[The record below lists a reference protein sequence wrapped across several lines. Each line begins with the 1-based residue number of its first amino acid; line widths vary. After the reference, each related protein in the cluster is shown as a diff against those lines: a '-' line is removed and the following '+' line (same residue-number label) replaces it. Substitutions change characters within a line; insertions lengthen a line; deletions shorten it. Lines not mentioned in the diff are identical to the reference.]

1 MKVRIKRLPQ
11 ARTGY
16 QVRGGLV
23 NDVPSMGGADYNA
36 YIGEPNMKV
45 SKTLKAVP
53 REEANLE
60 AEGGETVIGNIDGS
74 SMPSFYDIKGPRH
87 TNGGVPLNLPDD
99 SFIFSDTKSMIIKDP
114 SILKMFNVK
123 DKKSYTPAELSKK
136 YDINKYRALL
146 QDPNSD
152 KLARKTAEMMIKNYT
167 IKLGA
172 LALAQESK
180 KGFPQGIPVIAKPYM
195 EAMGIAEEDLI
206 PKEEAPEQPQEQMS
220 QGEEA
225 EGPSEEM
232 PMNMPNGEPV
242 AQPQEMSQEMPE
254 EMMRYGGMRRLRRA
268 QEGMQQDQSQ
278 ELMQQ
283 VSQALEQ
290 GSDPQEVTAS
300 LLQNQIPPETIM
312 QIFVQLGMPEE
323 QVQEVVSTTMQQ
335 MQGGQSQQQ
344 PISEEE
350 MMAMQQQA
358 PEEMQEAPMA
368 MYGMQMGGYEMPFY
382 NDPNEMKYGGIP
394 RYDKAGE
401 TPRKRKTKEQLE
413 KEYDPAKNKAKQ
425 VDKFDDD
432 VIVIERDGKKIGLRG
447 TQAEAAKKAALKK
460 ATRTTPYEANAAKE
474 AAYIKDMCNALKNGA
489 YKGYTAQQ
497 LADANKIVQ
506 SAVSKLQGC
515 ENVEKSG
522 DDTLEAFEL
531 KETPVEET
539 IPGKKCQCPD
549 PMDETQWIDVE
560 CPEDGSEPV
569 CGEDMVVS
577 DQVAGAPPRQDPKW
591 WLQDTVNTMGAFG
604 ELMGVQKEM
613 PWEARVDL
621 EEPRPT
627 FLDPT
632 RELAAQSEQANIAA
646 QAAGQFAGPQAQGA
660 RLSAIQGQ
668 GAAQAANTLSNINN
682 QNVNIANQFEGQ
694 QVGIRNQEQAM
705 NQQMANRVY
714 DKNTIA
720 NQQFQ
725 NAKTAGR
732 ANMRQAYNTGLTNRA
747 KTDAMN
753 QMYPNYQVDP
763 STGGMVNY
771 TPTDKTVTPGEDEMT
786 PEEYAQ
792 SISGYEP
799 KIQQKLL
806 ELKFGKLGGAIFANG
821 GFVYTDNIFPYL
833 L

>member
-1 MKVRIKRLPQ
+1 MKVRIKKLPQ

-16 QVRGGLV
+16 QVKGGLV

-36 YIGEPNMKV
+36 YIGQPNPSVK
-45 SKTLKAVP
+45 KTMTAVP

-60 AEGGETVIGNIDGS
+60 AEGGETVVGNIDGS
-74 SMPSFYDIKGPRH
+74 GMPSKYNIEGPRH

-114 SILKMFNVK
+114 TILKMFGVSPK
-123 DKKSYTPAELSKK
+123 RGYTPAELSKK

-146 QDPNSD
+146 QDSNSD
-152 KLARKTAEMMIKNYT
+152 KLTKKTAEMMIKNAV

-172 LALAQESK
+172 LALAQEGK
-180 KGFPQGIPVIAKPYM
+180 KGFPQGIPEMAKPYM

-206 PKEEAPEQPQEQMS
+206 PKEEAPQQPQEQMS

-225 EGPSEEM
+225 EGPSQEM
-232 PMNMPNGEPV
+232 PMNMPNGEPI
-242 AQPQEMSQEMPE
+242 AQPQEMSEEMPE
-254 EMMRYGGMRRLRRA
+254 EMG
-268 QEGMQQDQSQ
+268 
-278 ELMQQ
+278 
-283 VSQALEQ
+283 
-290 GSDPQEVTAS
+290 
-300 LLQNQIPPETIM
+300 
-312 QIFVQLGMPEE
+312 
-323 QVQEVVSTTMQQ
+323 
-335 MQGGQSQQQ
+335 
-344 PISEEE
+344 
-350 MMAMQQQA
+350 A
-358 PEEMQEAPMA
+358 PPMA
-368 MYGMQMGGYEMPFY
+368 MYGMEMGGYDMPFY
-382 NDPNEMKYGGIP
+382 NDPNEMAYGGMVYQKGGGKD
-394 RYDKAGE
+394 RAMTDAE
-401 TPRKRKTKEQLE
+401 LE
-413 KEYDPAKNKAKQ
+413 ERRQKAKEI
-425 VDKFDDD
+425 KK
-432 VIVIERDGKKIGLRG
+432 IKGKKCPEGYRLVNGFCQKGNI
-447 TQAEAAKKAALKK
+447 TEAEAAQSSLGKAKGTNTGVRNPAWEKTMCAELSKGVSPEALAAQGHGTAAGIRSRFASCIKKGEEVIKTGSEDYDVLQLEDEPEV
-460 ATRTTPYEANAAKE
+460 TPE
-474 AAYIKDMCNALKNGA
+474 
-489 YKGYTAQQ
+489 
-497 LADANKIVQ
+497 
-506 SAVSKLQGC
+506 
-515 ENVEKSG
+515 
-522 DDTLEAFEL
+522 
-531 KETPVEET
+531 
-539 IPGKKCQCPD
+539 KKCQCPD

-577 DQVAGAPPRQDPKW
+577 DQVAGAPPRQNPKW

-604 ELMGVQKEM
+604 ELMGIQKEM

-632 RELAAQSEQANIAA
+632 RELAAQSEQANIAS
-646 QAAGQFAGPQAQGA
+646 QAAAQFAGPQALNA

-694 QVGIRNQEQAM
+694 QVGIRNQEQM
-705 NQQMANRVY
+705 LNQQMANRLY

-732 ANMRQAYNTGLTNRA
+732 ANMRQAYNTALTNRS

-763 STGGMVNY
+763 STGGMVAY
-771 TPTDKTVTPGEDEMT
+771 TPTEKEGNPGEDEQEIT
-786 PEEYAQ
+786 EYVD
-792 SISGYEP
+792 SISGYDP
-799 KIQQKLL
+799 KIQAKLL
-806 ELKFGKLGGAIFANG
+806 DIKFGKKLGGAIFANG

>member
-45 SKTLKAVP
+45 SKTLTAVP
-53 REEANLE
+53 REDANLE

-114 SILKMFNVK
+114 SILKMFGVK
-123 DKKSYTPAELSKK
+123 NNKSYTPAELSKK
-136 YDINKYRALL
+136 YDLNKYRALL

-206 PKEEAPEQPQEQMS
+206 PKEEAPQQPQEQMS

-232 PMNMPNGEPV
+232 PMNMPNGEPI
-242 AQPQEMSQEMPE
+242 AQPQEMSEEMPE
-254 EMMRYGGMRRLRRA
+254 EMG
-268 QEGMQQDQSQ
+268 
-278 ELMQQ
+278 
-283 VSQALEQ
+283 
-290 GSDPQEVTAS
+290 
-300 LLQNQIPPETIM
+300 
-312 QIFVQLGMPEE
+312 
-323 QVQEVVSTTMQQ
+323 
-335 MQGGQSQQQ
+335 
-344 PISEEE
+344 
-350 MMAMQQQA
+350 A
-358 PEEMQEAPMA
+358 PPMA
-368 MYGMQMGGYEMPFY
+368 MYGMSMGGYDMPFY
-382 NDPNEMKYGGIP
+382 NDPNEMEYGGMV
-394 RYDKAGE
+394 YQKGGGK
-401 TPRKRKTKEQLE
+401 TPLTNEQL
-413 KEYDPAKNKAKQ
+413 KAKA
-425 VDKFDDD
+425 K
-432 VIVIERDGKKIGLRG
+432 RD
-447 TQAEAAKKAALKK
+447 AAKKVSKVEEGYEDIGDGYYARGSVNKNAGEKK
-460 ATRTTPYEANAAKE
+460 KFKNVKRTKPYVKPTKQVEQQYLDGVCQRMKTGDLQN
-474 AAYIKDMCNALKNGA
+474 
-489 YKGYTAQQ
+489 YTAAE
-497 LADANKIVQ
+497 LAGKFFDK
-506 SAVSKLQGC
+506 SLVSKMQAC
-515 ENVEKSG
+515 ETKTGTEEEEIDVVK
-522 DDTLEAFEL
+522 LEDKPEV
-531 KETPVEET
+531 TPE
-539 IPGKKCQCPD
+539 KKCQCPD

-569 CGEDMVVS
+569 CGEDMVVT
-577 DQVAGAPPRQDPKW
+577 DQVAGAPPRQNPKW

-604 ELMGVQKEM
+604 ELMGVQKQM

-646 QAAGQFAGPQAQGA
+646 QATGQFAGPQALGS

-694 QVGIRNQEQAM
+694 QVGIRNQEQMM

-732 ANMRQAYNTGLTNRA
+732 ANMRQAYNTALTNRA

-786 PEEYAQ
+786 AEEYAQ

-799 KIQQKLL
+799 KIQAKLL
-806 ELKFGKLGGAIFANG
+806 ELKFGKKLGGAIFANG

>member
-1 MKVRIKRLPQ
+1 MKVRIKKLPQ

-114 SILKMFNVK
+114 SILKMFGVK
-123 DKKSYTPAELSKK
+123 NNKSYTPAELSKK
-136 YDINKYRALL
+136 YDLNKYRALL

-206 PKEEAPEQPQEQMS
+206 PKEEAPEQSNPEEQMS

-242 AQPQEMSQEMPE
+242 AQPQEMSEEMPE
-254 EMMRYGGMRRLRRA
+254 EMG
-268 QEGMQQDQSQ
+268 
-278 ELMQQ
+278 
-283 VSQALEQ
+283 
-290 GSDPQEVTAS
+290 AS
-300 LLQNQIPPETIM
+300 
-312 QIFVQLGMPEE
+312 
-323 QVQEVVSTTMQQ
+323 
-335 MQGGQSQQQ
+335 
-344 PISEEE
+344 
-350 MMAMQQQA
+350 
-358 PEEMQEAPMA
+358 PMA
-368 MYGMQMGGYEMPFY
+368 MYGMEMGGYDMPFY

-394 RYDKAGE
+394 TYAKAGE
-401 TPRKRKTKEQLE
+401 TPRKKKSKEQLE
-413 KEYDPAKNKAKQ
+413 KEYDPTKHKAKQ

-432 VIVIERDGKKIGLRG
+432 VIVVERDGKKIGLRG
-447 TQAEAAKKAALKK
+447 SAAEAAQKAALKK
-460 ATRTTPYEANAAKE
+460 AHRTHPYDPSNAAAVEKG
-474 AAYIKDMCNALKNGA
+474 ICNRMKNGDL
-489 YKGYTAQQ
+489 KGYTA
-497 LADANKIVQ
+497 AEVATAGHIHA
-506 SAVSKLQGC
+506 SAISKFTGC
-515 ENVEKSG
+515 ENIAKSG

-531 KETPVEET
+531 KEKPVEET
-539 IPGKKCQCPD
+539 IPGKKKCECTD
-549 PMDETQWIDVE
+549 PETGEVSVFEIETDED
-560 CPEDGSEPV
+560 CM
-569 CGEDMVVS
+569 CGEDEIVNE
-577 DQVAGAPPRQDPKW
+577 QVAGAPPRQNPKW

-632 RELAAQSEQANIAA
+632 RELAAQSEQASIASD
-646 QAAGQFAGPQAQGA
+646 AAAQFAGPQALNA

-668 GAAQAANTLSNINN
+668 GAESAANTLSNINN

-694 QVGIRNQEQAM
+694 QVGIRNQEQM
-705 NQQMANRVY
+705 LNQQMANRVY

-732 ANMRQAYNTGLTNRA
+732 ANMRQAYNTALTNRA

-763 STGGMVNY
+763 STGGMVAY

-786 PEEYAQ
+786 AEEYVD
-792 SISGYEP
+792 SISGYDP

-806 ELKFGKLGGAIFANG
+806 DIKFGKKLGGAIFANG

>member
-152 KLARKTAEMMIKNYT
+152 KIARKTAEMMIKNYT

-382 NDPNEMKYGGIP
+382 NDPNEMEYGGMV
-394 RYDKAGE
+394 RYDKGGGKDRAMTDAE
-401 TPRKRKTKEQLE
+401 LE
-413 KEYDPAKNKAKQ
+413 ARRQKAKEI
-425 VDKFDDD
+425 KK
-432 VIVIERDGKKIGLRG
+432 IKGKKCPEGYRLVNGFCQKGNI
-447 TQAEAAKKAALKK
+447 TEAEAAQSSLGKA
-460 ATRTTPYEANAAKE
+460 
-474 AAYIKDMCNALKNGA
+474 
-489 YKGYTAQQ
+489 KGTNTGVRNPEWEKTICAELSKGVSPEQ
-497 LADANKIVQ
+497 LAGQGHGTAAGIRKRFASCIKKGEEVIKTGSEDYDV
-506 SAVSKLQGC
+506 LQ
-515 ENVEKSG
+515 
-522 DDTLEAFEL
+522 LEDEP
-531 KETPVEET
+531 EVTPE
-539 IPGKKCQCPD
+539 KKCQCPD
-549 PMDETQWIDVE
+549 PMDETQWVDVE

>member
-36 YIGEPNMKV
+36 YIGQPDMKV

-74 SMPSFYDIKGPRH
+74 NMPSFYDIKGPRH

-114 SILKMFNVK
+114 SILKMFGVK
-123 DKKSYTPAELSKK
+123 NNKSYTPAELSKK
-136 YDINKYRALL
+136 YDVNKYRALL

-152 KLARKTAEMMIKNYT
+152 KIARKTAEMMIKNYT

-195 EAMGIAEEDLI
+195 EAMGISEEDLI

-220 QGEEA
+220 QGEEGV
-225 EGPSEEM
+225 GPEQEM

-254 EMMRYGGMRRLRRA
+254 EMG
-268 QEGMQQDQSQ
+268 
-278 ELMQQ
+278 
-283 VSQALEQ
+283 
-290 GSDPQEVTAS
+290 
-300 LLQNQIPPETIM
+300 
-312 QIFVQLGMPEE
+312 
-323 QVQEVVSTTMQQ
+323 
-335 MQGGQSQQQ
+335 
-344 PISEEE
+344 
-350 MMAMQQQA
+350 A
-358 PEEMQEAPMA
+358 PPMA
-368 MYGMQMGGYEMPFY
+368 MYGMQMGGYDMPFY
-382 NDPNEMKYGGIP
+382 NDPNEMEYGGMV
-394 RYDKAGE
+394 RYDKGGGK
-401 TPRKRKTKEQLE
+401 TPLTNEQL
-413 KEYDPAKNKAKQ
+413 KAKA
-425 VDKFDDD
+425 K
-432 VIVIERDGKKIGLRG
+432 RD
-447 TQAEAAKKAALKK
+447 AAKKVSKVEEGYEDIGDGYYARGSVNKNAGEKK
-460 ATRTTPYEANAAKE
+460 KFKNVKRTKPYVKPTKQVEQQYLDGVCQRMKTGDLQN
-474 AAYIKDMCNALKNGA
+474 
-489 YKGYTAQQ
+489 YTAAE
-497 LADANKIVQ
+497 LAGKFFDK
-506 SAVSKLQGC
+506 SLVSKMQAC
-515 ENVEKSG
+515 ETKTGTEEEEIDVVK
-522 DDTLEAFEL
+522 LENEP
-531 KETPVEET
+531 EVTPE
-539 IPGKKCQCPD
+539 KKCQCPD

-569 CGEDMVVS
+569 CGEDMVVT
-577 DQVAGAPPRQDPKW
+577 DQVAGAPPRQNPKW

-632 RELAAQSEQANIAA
+632 RELAAQSEQASIASD
-646 QAAGQFAGPQAQGA
+646 AAAQFAGPQALNA

-668 GAAQAANTLSNINN
+668 GAESAANTLSNINN

-694 QVGIRNQEQAM
+694 QVGIRNQEQMM

-732 ANMRQAYNTGLTNRA
+732 ANMLQANNTALTNKA

-763 STGGMVNY
+763 STGGMVAY

>member
-1 MKVRIKRLPQ
+1 MKVRIKKLPQ

-114 SILKMFNVK
+114 SILKMFGVK
-123 DKKSYTPAELSKK
+123 NNKSYTPAELSKK
-136 YDINKYRALL
+136 YDLNKYRALL

-206 PKEEAPEQPQEQMS
+206 PKEEAPQQPQEQMS

-242 AQPQEMSQEMPE
+242 AQPQEMSEEMPE

-278 ELMQQ
+278 DLMQQ

-300 LLQNQIPPETIM
+300 LLQNQVPPETIM
-312 QIFVQLGMPEE
+312 QMFVQLGMPEE
-323 QVQEVVSTTMQQ
+323 QVQEIVSNTMQQ
-335 MQGGQSQQQ
+335 MQGAQSQQQ
-344 PISEEE
+344 PVSEEE

-368 MYGMQMGGYEMPFY
+368 MYGMEMGGYDMPFY
-382 NDPNEMKYGGIP
+382 NDPNEMAYGGMV
-394 RYDKAGE
+394 RYDKGGGKDRAMTDAELEARRQKAKEIKKIKGKKCPE
-401 TPRKRKTKEQLE
+401 GYRLVNGFCQKGNITEAEREYQKERKIGKGDVSKFDKVKWEASICDRLKKGATVQEIASSHGLNPNVIKSKWGSCIQKGQEVLNKEDYDVLQLE
-413 KEYDPAKNKAKQ
+413 DE
-425 VDKFDDD
+425 
-432 VIVIERDGKKIGLRG
+432 
-447 TQAEAAKKAALKK
+447 
-460 ATRTTPYEANAAKE
+460 
-474 AAYIKDMCNALKNGA
+474 
-489 YKGYTAQQ
+489 
-497 LADANKIVQ
+497 
-506 SAVSKLQGC
+506 
-515 ENVEKSG
+515 
-522 DDTLEAFEL
+522 
-531 KETPVEET
+531 PVET
-539 IPGKKCQCPD
+539 TPGKKKCECTD
-549 PMDETQWIDVE
+549 PETGEVSVFEIETDED
-560 CPEDGSEPV
+560 CM
-569 CGEDMVVS
+569 CGEDEIVNE
-577 DQVAGAPPRQDPKW
+577 QVAGAPPRQNPKW

-604 ELMGVQKEM
+604 ELMGIQKQM

-646 QAAGQFAGPQAQGA
+646 QATGQFAGPQAQGA

-694 QVGIRNQEQAM
+694 QVGIRNQEQMM

-732 ANMRQAYNTGLTNRA
+732 ANMRQAYNTALTNRS

-786 PEEYAQ
+786 AEEYAQ

-806 ELKFGKLGGAIFANG
+806 ELKFGKKLGGAIFANG